1 MSAKADEIIKLRN
14 EGMAYALKI
23 AQEDG
28 IEGLE
33 RQVKLRNLL
42 KVSIKF
48 TADEIDQS
56 IDSISDRVYNNMLTI
71 TYAVLHDAFGYGEK
85 RLMRF
90 KEMFDRKTFFVGDFD
105 PKGRH
110 YARFETYA
118 EEANKLYNL
127 GIDMDKVK
135 ESQGFNDL
143 SQRSYVAQDLIIKIL
158 EEKGFTEALEA
169 VQKEM
174 NPRPARQSKKQR
186 QRNESRQESDRH
198 NRFYIDDTYELNIEY
213 WFNVFGLAM
222 AKNGIDTEK
231 LVSIWKEVDKLDAS
245 IADGKQTLEQVK
257 DKLLDAAGIV
267 CEFTKAEDVVVN
279 Q

>member
-1 MSAKADEIIKLRN
+1 MANKADEIIRLRN

-48 TADEIDQS
+48 TPEEIDQS
-56 IDSISDRVYNNMLTI
+56 IDSISERVYNNMLTI
-71 TYAVLHDAFGYGEK
+71 TYAVLHDAFGWGEK

-127 GIDMDKVK
+127 GINMDKVK

-143 SQRSYVAQDLIIKIL
+143 SQRPYVALDLFIKIL
-158 EEKGFTEALEA
+158 KEKGFTEALEA
-169 VQKEM
+169 VQKEI
-174 NPRPARQSKKQR
+174 NPQPVRQSKKQR
-186 QRNESRQESDRH
+186 QRNESRQESDRY

-222 AKNGIDTEK
+222 AKNGVDAEK
-231 LVSIWKEVDKLDAS
+231 LVSIWEETNKLDES

-257 DKLLDAAGIV
+257 DRLLDATGTV
-267 CEFTKAEDVVVN
+267 CEFTKAEDAVN
-279 Q
+279 E